1 MYWLLPTPEPTRP
14 KLPPVRVPGLKKPTA
29 GTRTFDKVAYM
40 REYMRRYRKIKAA
53 NQETRK

>member
-14 KLPPVRVPGLKKPTA
+14 KLPPVRAPGPKKPA
-29 GTRTFDKVAYM
+29 DGFDKVAYM